1 MISDKYYLAMSEA
14 GAGVWPAELVCSVC
28 QQLVHMAVM
37 MPCCAGATCQF
48 CAKNNINIYGS
59 CPLCLAHSKAE
70 DLIPYRMLRDRVT
83 SYLESVQR
91 KQKEQLSLPTVPP
104 LPPSP
109 AGPSESIP
117 AITQSPSPV
126 WISPEDDTLL
136 LFKAAMREID
146 AKKHSS
152 QISGSPGSSAG
163 MSNVFFKEKDLEDI
177 SSDDLDF
184 EDSEKDPTEKIYAG
198 PERSCDSQFWS
209 KEQESLPEPANNQE
223 SPKKMD
229 DEQGK
234 VKNALRH
241 ALSNMEEYDQERIR
255 KMRKLLESSQS
266 SKKSKRKKEKK
277 KKHKHKELKIKEKTL
292 KRLLKKEFKE
302 EVLEKLLK
310 KKKKKDKKKK
320 RLDCSREVEDATS
333 ISDEESQKTKSKDTF
348 QHIQVSRTMEWKLF
362 HFS

>member
-1 MISDKYYLAMSEA
+1 
-14 GAGVWPAELVCSVC
+14 
-28 QQLVHMAVM
+28 
-37 MPCCAGATCQF
+37 
-48 CAKNNINIYGS
+48 
-59 CPLCLAHSKAE
+59 
-70 DLIPYRMLRDRVT
+70 
-83 SYLESVQR
+83 
-91 KQKEQLSLPTVPP
+91 
-104 LPPSP
+104 
-109 AGPSESIP
+109 
-117 AITQSPSPV
+117 
-126 WISPEDDTLL
+126 
-136 LFKAAMREID
+136 
-146 AKKHSS
+146 
-152 QISGSPGSSAG
+152 
-163 MSNVFFKEKDLEDI
+163 
-177 SSDDLDF
+177 
-184 EDSEKDPTEKIYAG
+184 
-198 PERSCDSQFWS
+198 
-209 KEQESLPEPANNQE
+209 
-223 SPKKMD
+223 MD

-320 RLDCSREVEDATS
+320 RLDCRREVEDATS